1 MHNTHFLKAI
11 TLFAVLFAGQAIAGG
26 FEGNGEVVEVELLK
40 NQIEI
45 DEQTYRLPNS
55 TQLSGSPAIL
65 QLKPG
70 YQIGFSG
77 RLASPHNIIDSV
89 YLYPESVKAVE
100 QGRWQRP
107 DRQEQQP

>member
-1 MHNTHFLKAI
+1 MHTTHFHKSIMLVAA
-11 TLFAVLFAGQAIAGG
+11 LLAGQAVAGG
-26 FEGNGEVVEVELLK
+26 FEGNGEISLVELLK
-40 NQIEI
+40 NQIEV
-45 DEQTYRLPNS
+45 DEQTYNLPHS
-55 TQLSGSPAIL
+55 THLSGSPAIL

-77 RLASPHNIIDSV
+77 RLASPYNIIDSI

-100 QGRWQRP
+100 QGHWQHP

>member
-1 MHNTHFLKAI
+1 MHTMHFSKII
-11 TLFAVLFAGQAIAGG
+11 TIFTVLLAGQAIAGG
-26 FEGNGEVVEVELLK
+26 FEGNGEIAKVELLK
-40 NQIEI
+40 NQIEV
-45 DEQTYRLPNS
+45 DEQTYSLPHS
-55 TQLSGSPAIL
+55 TQLDGSPAIF

-70 YQIGFSG
+70 CQIGFSG